1 MNDLAMIVL
10 NYNSGQ
16 DATICVKKLL
26 KAYES
31 LRIVIV
37 DNCST
42 DGSYEVLREHF
53 RDAGTV
59 DVIQAPGNA
68 GYSAGNNYGMKYA
81 IGKYGVRY
89 LGIANP
95 DVIIDNPDLLPRML
109 RFLESHPDCGV
120 IGGATQDPDGVFDI
134 RKAAWNIPT
143 PFRLVTD
150 HLLFVRRKQLPVSTP
165 IEDRFVRVDCI
176 AGCFF
181 LTTTAFMEK
190 IGFLDEGVFLYNEEH
205 ILGIKCRRAGAFEAL
220 YLDGYYIHNHIHR
233 KNPDV
238 PLKKKIMATH
248 HSYTSRKYLCRQ
260 YYSALLIPWLAF
272 AEFLNKGYLFMA
284 YVHGKIKKFLCRR

>member
-59 DVIQAPGNA
+59 DVIQTPGNA

-176 AGCFF
+176 AGCFSAF
-181 LTTTAFMEK
+181 WTKGYSCITKSIFWASSAGEPGLSKHCIWTDITFTTTYTEK
-190 IGFLDEGVFLYNEEH
+190 IRTFL
-205 ILGIKCRRAGAFEAL
+205 
-220 YLDGYYIHNHIHR
+220 
-233 KNPDV
+233 
-238 PLKKKIMATH
+238 
-248 HSYTSRKYLCRQ
+248 
-260 YYSALLIPWLAF
+260 
-272 AEFLNKGYLFMA
+272 
-284 YVHGKIKKFLCRR
+284 